1 MGCPGLGKSL
11 FPIDFSEGKI
21 AFRVLVS
28 MNRRVF
34 AFKNGQI
41 PHQKFEEVVC
51 VVPHGGR
58 EPPQGG
64 GGGEEVGSKRKLVT
78 SEELYAKFDKKSEV
92 GVPSTQL
99 KRCKADKM
107 AA

>member
-1 MGCPGLGKSL
+1 LFVGCPRLGKAL

-21 AFRVLVS
+21 SFRVLVS
-28 MNRRVF
+28 MNRPVF

-41 PHQKFEEVVC
+41 PHEKFEEVVR

-64 GGGEEVGSKRKLVT
+64 GG
-78 SEELYAKFDKKSEV
+78 
-92 GVPSTQL
+92 
-99 KRCKADKM
+99 
-107 AA
+107 